1 MQLSGSRT
9 LNAPQEQ
16 LFQMLLNPD
25 VLTHVIPSLKTL
37 EVIGQDTYK
46 AICEVKLGPVSG
58 TFAGEME
65 VKDQQPPESFVLVIR
80 QNSKIGNVDAEGKL
94 IFKPLENAQTEVFFE
109 GEAKISGLLA
119 RTGQRVISGVANT
132 LVDMFFKALEKEIE
146 KTANPS

>member
-9 LNAPQEQ
+9 LNASQEQ
-16 LFQMLLNPD
+16 LWQMLLNPD

-58 TFAGEME
+58 TFAGEMQ
-65 VKDQQPPESFVLVIR
+65 VKDQQPIDSFVLAIK

-94 IFKPLENAQTEVFFE
+94 IFKPIETTQTEVFFD

-119 RTGQRVISGVANT
+119 RTGQRVLSGVANT